1 MLQYS
6 FVHFDKV
13 TTEHVFIWVYPGT
26 FIWAGGAGYG
36 TARATYRHLSPGKV
50 KYSTISIILQTV
62 SVYQV

>member
-1 MLQYS
+1 MQYS

-13 TTEHVFIWVYPGT
+13 IPKHVFVWFSPVTI
-26 FIWAGGAGYG
+26 IWAGGAGYG

-50 KYSTISIILQTV
+50 KYSTISIILPTV